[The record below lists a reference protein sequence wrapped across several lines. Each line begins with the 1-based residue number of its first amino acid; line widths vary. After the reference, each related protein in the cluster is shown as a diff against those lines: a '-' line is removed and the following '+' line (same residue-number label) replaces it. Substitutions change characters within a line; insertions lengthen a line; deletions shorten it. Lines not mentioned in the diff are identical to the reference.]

1 MDKKYELIPSDKEG
15 LFRVKALG
23 DFNDVKKGDIGGYV
37 EGEKNLSQLGDCWIY
52 DDAVVMGNAKVCYK
66 AKVCDNARVWGNA
79 QIWGSAVIYGNAYVF
94 GNARVLYEAKICDN
108 AKVCGDAHVYDNAKV
123 CGDAVVRGNAV
134 VCCKTRVEDNAVV
147 WNNAQIYGYAKVC
160 DNAQIY
166 GNAYLHGNAIVRGN
180 AKVYGDTEVS
190 GNAQIWG
197 NAEVSGDADVS
208 GDAIISSNKD
218 YIVFK
223 NWWSSGRYFTWT
235 RSNNMWKVGCF
246 YGTGEELIAKAYK
259 DSAESGTEYE
269 NIVRYAEGEN
279 KHYTQSLEKTWKPTQ
294 KQLDAIELAKTFV
307 TDDFGEN
314 PTLTD
319 TLNELLEQLKKLTGE
334 DI

>member
-1 MDKKYELIPSDKEG
+1 MEKKYELIPSDKEG
-15 LFRVKALG
+15 LYRIKALK
-23 DFNDVKKGDIGGYV
+23 DFYDVKKGDIGGYIQS
-37 EGEKNLSQLGDCWIY
+37 ENNLSQLGDCWIY
-52 DDAVVMGNAKVCYK
+52 DNAKVYDNAFVMGKAIVCDNARVHNNAQVCDNAIVRDNVQVWDNARVCDNAKVFVNAQVYDNAIVRDDARVFVNAQIYDNAVVVGN
-66 AKVCDNARVWGNA
+66 AKVCDNAEIGGKARIEGNT
-79 QIWGSAVIYGNAYVF
+79 VI
-94 GNARVLYEAKICDN
+94 
-108 AKVCGDAHVYDNAKV
+108 
-123 CGDAVVRGNAV
+123 
-134 VCCKTRVEDNAVV
+134 
-147 WNNAQIYGYAKVC
+147 Q
-160 DNAQIY
+160 
-166 GNAYLHGNAIVRGN
+166 GNAIIC
-180 AKVYGDTEVS
+180 GDS
-190 GNAQIWG
+190 
-197 NAEVSGDADVS
+197 
-208 GDAIISSNKD
+208 IISSNKD

-246 YGTGEELIAKAYK
+246 YGTGEKLIAKAYK
-259 DSAESGTEYE
+259 DSEEKGREYE